1 VSHRQR
7 LAAFASIMLALLLEA
22 IDSTIVATALPRMA
36 ADLHGLADLTW
47 VVTAYLLTAT
57 LSVPLYG
64 KLSDLYG
71 RRPLFVV
78 AILVFITG
86 SVLCGVAQSMGQV
99 IAARAVQGL
108 GAGGLFPLAF
118 AVIGDLFSPRE
129 RGRYQPLTSAVWGI
143 AAVVGPLAGGVLT
156 DQVSWRWIFFIN
168 VPVAALALTGV
179 VTQLK
184 LRAPRREHRVDYIG
198 AAALTGAI
206 SCLVLVSA
214 WGGGRFAWA
223 SPQIVG
229 LGVAAVA
236 FATGFFI
243 AERRAQE
250 PILPLSLF
258 RDPVVRV
265 TSAISAL
272 IGGLIYVVV
281 VYPTLFA
288 ETVIGAS
295 ATNAGVLLL
304 PLNFAWIA
312 ASVVTGNLI
321 ARTGRYR
328 VFPIVGLSI
337 VVVGVLLLIRLDV
350 ASDRLDVLVPT
361 TLMGLGFGLSF
372 SPLLVALQNAV
383 DPRNLGTATG
393 LYTLCMSLGS
403 TLGLAGLGTVLTTRL
418 QGALHQHLGAA
429 VSRVNPNALLQPGGT
444 HHLSAALVTSVHLAL
459 TEALHTVF
467 IWSLPL
473 ALGALAAA
481 FFLKE
486 HPLRT
491 THTTVEAT
499 AAER

>member
-1 VSHRQR
+1 M
-7 LAAFASIMLALLLEA
+7 AAFASVLLALLLEA
-22 IDSTIVATALPRMA
+22 LDSTIVATALPRMA

-64 KLSDLYG
+64 KLSDLHG

-86 SVLCGVAQSMGQV
+86 SVLCGAAQSMGQL

-143 AAVVGPLAGGVLT
+143 AAVVGPLVGGVLT
-156 DQVSWRWIFFIN
+156 DQASWRWIFLIN

-184 LRAPRREHRVDYIG
+184 LPAPRREHRVDYIG
-198 AAALTGAI
+198 AAALTAAI
-206 SCLVLVSA
+206 SCLVLVSV
-214 WGGGRFAWA
+214 WGGSRFAWA

-229 LGVAAVA
+229 LGVATVA
-236 FATGFFI
+236 FASGFLI
-243 AERRAQE
+243 AERRARE
-250 PILPLSLF
+250 PILPLGLF
-258 RDPVVRV
+258 RDPVVRI

-272 IGGLIYVVV
+272 IGGLVFVII
-281 VYPTLFA
+281 VYSTLFA
-288 ETVIGAS
+288 EAIIGAS
-295 ATNAGVLLL
+295 ATNAGLLLL

-312 ASVVTGNLI
+312 ASVLVGNLI
-321 ARTGRYR
+321 AHSGRYR

-337 VVVGVLLLIRLDV
+337 VVAGVVLLIRLDV
-350 ASDRLDVLVPT
+350 TSDRLDLLLPT
-361 TLMGLGFGLSF
+361 TLTGLGFGLSF
-372 SPLLVALQNAV
+372 SPLVVALQNAV
-383 DPRNLGTATG
+383 DPRNLGAATA

-403 TLGLAGLGTVLTTRL
+403 TLGLSGLGAVLTTRL
-418 QGALHQHLGAA
+418 RVSLHQHLGAA
-429 VSRVNPNALLQPGGT
+429 ASQVNPNALLRPGGT

-459 TEALHTVF
+459 AEALHAVF

-473 ALGALAAA
+473 ALSALAAA
-481 FFLKE
+481 FLLKE

-491 THTTVEAT
+491 TNTTVQAT
-499 AAER
+499 AVER